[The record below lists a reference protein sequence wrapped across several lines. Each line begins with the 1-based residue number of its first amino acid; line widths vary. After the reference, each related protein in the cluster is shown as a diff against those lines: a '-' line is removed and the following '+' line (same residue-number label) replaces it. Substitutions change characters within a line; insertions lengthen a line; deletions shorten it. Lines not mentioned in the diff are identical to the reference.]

1 MTAETNYSKT
11 SALSSGGSDTYS
23 VSDIAIILGIS
34 KKSAYKL
41 CEQNFFI
48 SKRIGRIIRVNKKS
62 FEDWLNGRDFGQF
75 LISFQLAVVA
85 WLM

>member
-1 MTAETNYSKT
+1 MTAETNYSST

-62 FEDWLNGRDFGQF
+62 FEDWLNGRPE
-75 LISFQLAVVA
+75 
-85 WLM
+85 

>member
-1 MTAETNYSKT
+1 MTAETNYSST

-41 CEQNFFI
+41 CEQNLFI

-62 FEDWLNGRDFGQF
+62 FEDWLNGRPE
-75 LISFQLAVVA
+75 
-85 WLM
+85 

>member
-1 MTAETNYSKT
+1 MTAETNYSTT

-23 VSDIAIILGIS
+23 VNDIAVILGIS

-62 FEDWLNGRDFGQF
+62 FEDWLNGRPE
-75 LISFQLAVVA
+75 
-85 WLM
+85 

>member
-1 MTAETNYSKT
+1 MTAETNYSTT

-41 CEQNFFI
+41 CEQDFFI

-62 FEDWLNGRDFGQF
+62 FEDWLNGRPD
-75 LISFQLAVVA
+75 
-85 WLM
+85 

>member
-48 SKRIGRIIRVNKKS
+48 SKRIGRIIRVNKNP
-62 FEDWLNGRDFGQF
+62 LRTG
-75 LISFQLAVVA
+75 
-85 WLM
+85 

>member
-1 MTAETNYSKT
+1 MTAETNYSTT

-41 CEQNFFI
+41 CEQDFFI
-48 SKRIGRIIRVNKKS
+48 SKRIGRIIRVNKKP
-62 FEDWLNGRDFGQF
+62 FEDWLNGRPE
-75 LISFQLAVVA
+75 
-85 WLM
+85 

>member
-1 MTAETNYSKT
+1 MTAETNYSST

-48 SKRIGRIIRVNKKS
+48 SKRIGRIIRENKKS
-62 FEDWLNGRDFGQF
+62 FEDWLNGRPE
-75 LISFQLAVVA
+75 
-85 WLM
+85 

>member
-1 MTAETNYSKT
+1 MTAETNYSTT

-41 CEQNFFI
+41 CEQDFFI
-48 SKRIGRIIRVNKKS
+48 CKRIGRIIRVNKKS
-62 FEDWLNGRDFGQF
+62 FEDWLNGRPE
-75 LISFQLAVVA
+75 
-85 WLM
+85 

>member
-1 MTAETNYSKT
+1 MTAETNYSTT

-62 FEDWLNGRDFGQF
+62 FEDWLNGRPE
-75 LISFQLAVVA
+75 
-85 WLM
+85 

>member
-1 MTAETNYSKT
+1 MTAETNYSST

-41 CEQNFFI
+41 CEQDFFI

-62 FEDWLNGRDFGQF
+62 FEDWLNGRPE
-75 LISFQLAVVA
+75 
-85 WLM
+85 

>member
-1 MTAETNYSKT
+1 MTAETNYSTT

-41 CEQNFFI
+41 CEQDFFI

-62 FEDWLNGRDFGQF
+62 FEDWLNGGPE
-75 LISFQLAVVA
+75 
-85 WLM
+85 

>member
-1 MTAETNYSKT
+1 MTAETNYSTT

-41 CEQNFFI
+41 SEQDFFI

-62 FEDWLNGRDFGQF
+62 FEDWLNGRPE
-75 LISFQLAVVA
+75 
-85 WLM
+85 

>member
-1 MTAETNYSKT
+1 MTAETNYSTT

-41 CEQNFFI
+41 CEQDFFI

-62 FEDWLNGRDFGQF
+62 FEDWLNGRPE
-75 LISFQLAVVA
+75 
-85 WLM
+85 

>member
-1 MTAETNYSKT
+1 MTAENNYSST

-41 CEQNFFI
+41 CEQNLFI

-62 FEDWLNGRDFGQF
+62 FEDWLNGRPE
-75 LISFQLAVVA
+75 
-85 WLM
+85 

>member
-48 SKRIGRIIRVNKKS
+48 SKRIGRIIRINRRS
-62 FEDWLNGRDFGQF
+62 FEDWLN
-75 LISFQLAVVA
+75 SKSN
-85 WLM
+85 

>member
-1 MTAETNYSKT
+1 MTAETNYSTT

-41 CEQNFFI
+41 CEQDFFS

-62 FEDWLNGRDFGQF
+62 FEDWLNGRPE
-75 LISFQLAVVA
+75 
-85 WLM
+85 

>member
-1 MTAETNYSKT
+1 MTAETNFSKT

-62 FEDWLNGRDFGQF
+62 FEDWLNGRPE
-75 LISFQLAVVA
+75 
-85 WLM
+85 

>member
-1 MTAETNYSKT
+1 MAVETNLST

-23 VSDIAIILGIS
+23 VSDIASILGIS

-41 CEQNFFI
+41 CEQNLFI

-62 FEDWLNGRDFGQF
+62 FEDWLNSR
-75 LISFQLAVVA
+75 SS
-85 WLM
+85 

>member
-1 MTAETNYSKT
+1 MTAETNYSTT

-41 CEQNFFI
+41 CEQDLFI

-62 FEDWLNGRDFGQF
+62 FEDWLNGRPE
-75 LISFQLAVVA
+75 
-85 WLM
+85 

>member
-1 MTAETNYSKT
+1 MTAETNYSTT

-41 CEQNFFI
+41 CEQ
-48 SKRIGRIIRVNKKS
+48 VNKKS
-62 FEDWLNGRDFGQF
+62 FEDWLNGRPE
-75 LISFQLAVVA
+75 
-85 WLM
+85 